1 MDISQDL
8 TTGIIT
14 FSNKFDVN
22 TITTIPLVL
31 PSQDGGFESSQ
42 ISGTAGFQANG
53 WTVVND
59 TTSQWFVGVTGATG
73 QSQFGA
79 YISSNGGL
87 SATYGKTSSVSWFYR
102 DINLP
107 PYSKK
112 IDLTFDLKV
121 GGDSFYDKVRVFN
134 LPSDYNLLPG
144 KFISG
149 HLEEF
154 SNVDWKKLKLSS
166 NLNFSTATQSRKIAF
181 GWNNNKGVQLGDS
194 AKIDN
199 IEISVDC
206 AYQDLNSPPIFTSPG
221 QEFVLSF
228 PEQQFVRNLKSF
240 NYDTL
245 GINQERY
252 LIPYYRISRDSL
264 SWTEWATIKTNFAD
278 FPKIDPLDPFYLEI
292 KWIRK
297 GTSDIGIIRLI
308 EYKIEGQLE
317 REIQEED
324 GVTTLVQKGKSIVI
338 KPPFIYKVF
347 KIFDTEIISSTG
359 IPQNCKVSYR
369 YSQDNSK
376 SWSKWEPFDKQ
387 HITTIRIN
395 PIRFFQIEYLIE
407 NNSQIPVSIQDINLI
422 GDFQNVT
429 EDYKKTNLFGI
440 RQCCQSNIMGTYDQ
454 NGVFIPNTTL
464 NQNGGQGGP
473 GCDPNISSL
482 PQMTTDEKAGLY
494 NPYQQSQ
501 AMNLLQKL
509 SNDSQ
514 MIFGHRVIYFATD
527 PDKKGTDHIINEYQ
541 LYNVVCEGELKI
553 SVDGNQFPDS
563 QIVMNQFDLN
573 LFETFQVHVTKQ
585 QFKELFGPQR
595 RPAKEDFLYFCDL
608 NRMYSVDHAQQFR
621 NFNNAAVYYKLV
633 LKKYNKT
640 ANIDFADNNIKTT
653 VNNLTK
659 NTTIDE
665 LFSPEIS
672 EQKEAIANKNQNQP
686 LTREPIRLEYL
697 AEISKELVE
706 NSSTIISK
714 SHYDL
719 SSVTFGDVAVRYK
732 NLKTVFNS
740 TSNFGFYCWFNLNNY
755 IQDESYNLFHF
766 FDRLNIKGWKVNL
779 INDQINLQMENDV
792 YTWNLKSSPTG
803 DTTALSEE
811 TWYCYVIN
819 IDQRNSQVSQWIYK
833 RDVEEEEQASTLFFT
848 TLRKVY
854 DNTQSISTI
863 SFEVDGFAPEI
874 LASDMKMTNIRL
886 FNDIIPES
894 THNKILNQYIIGDDS
909 KYLIFADNATTRIY
923 LPKFPLFE

>member
-14 FSNKFDVN
+14 FSNKFDLT

-31 PSQDGGFESSQ
+31 PSQDGGFESSP
-42 ISGTAGFQANG
+42 ISGTAGFEANG
-53 WTVVND
+53 WTVIND
-59 TTSQWFVGVTGATG
+59 ATSQWFVGVTGATG

-79 YISSNGGL
+79 YISSNGGS
-87 SATYGKTSSVSWFYR
+87 SATYGKTSSTSWFYR
-102 DINLP
+102 DIELP
-107 PYSKK
+107 PFAKK
-112 IDLTFDLKV
+112 IDISFDLKV
-121 GGDSFYDKVRVFN
+121 GGDSYYDKVRVFN
-134 LPSDYNLLPG
+134 LSEGYQLAPGQFLP
-144 KFISG
+144 G

-154 SNVDWKKLKLSS
+154 SNVDWKKLNLSS
-166 NLNFSTATQSRKIAF
+166 NVNFSTATQSRRIAF
-181 GWNNNKGVQLGDS
+181 GWSNNNGVQHGDS

-199 IEISVDC
+199 INISVDC
-206 AYQDLNSPPIFTSPG
+206 LYQTLNSPPIFSTPG
-221 QEFVLSF
+221 QEWVLSF
-228 PEQQFVRNLKSF
+228 SEQKFVKNLKSF

-245 GINQERY
+245 GINEERY
-252 LIPYYRISRDSL
+252 LFPYYRISRDGI
-264 SWTEWATIKTNFAD
+264 SWTEWLTVTKNFND
-278 FPKIDPLDPFYLEI
+278 FPKIDPLDPFYFEI
-292 KWIRK
+292 KWVRK
-297 GTSDIGIIRLI
+297 GTSTVGIIRI
-308 EYKIEGQLE
+308 IDYKIEGQLE
-317 REIQEED
+317 RDIQEEP
-324 GVTTLVQKGKSIVI
+324 GESTLVQKGKSIVI
-338 KPPFIYKVF
+338 KAPFIYKVF

-359 IPQNCKVSYR
+359 IPESCKISYR

-376 SWSKWEPFDKQ
+376 TWSKWEPFDKQ

-440 RQCCQSNIMGTYDQ
+440 RQCCQSNVMGTYDQ
-454 NGVFIPNTTL
+454 NGVFVPNTTL

-541 LYNVVCEGELKI
+541 LYNVVCEGELKV
-553 SVDGNQFPDS
+553 SVDSNQFPDS

-633 LKKYNKT
+633 LKKFNKT
-640 ANIDFADNNIKTT
+640 SNIDYADNDIKIT
-653 VNNLTK
+653 VDKLTK
-659 NTTIDE
+659 NTTINE
-665 LFSPEIS
+665 LFSSEIA
-672 EQKEAIANKNQNQP
+672 EQKDAIANKNQNQP
-686 LTREPIRLEYL
+686 LTHEPIRLEYL
-697 AEISKELVE
+697 AEISKELIE

-719 SSVTFGDVAVRYK
+719 SSVTFGDVAVRYR
-732 NLKTVFNS
+732 NFKTIFKS
-740 TSNFGFYCWFNLNNY
+740 TNNFGYYCWFNLNNY
-755 IQDESYNLFHF
+755 LKDEIYNLFHF
-766 FDRLNIKGWKVNL
+766 FDRLNTKGWKVHL
-779 INDQINLQMENDV
+779 ENDKILLQMGGEV
-792 YTWNLKSSPTG
+792 YTWNLDVSTG
-803 DTTALSEE
+803 DTTALVED
-811 TWYCYVIN
+811 TWYCYVLN
-819 IDQRNSQVSQWIYK
+819 IDQRSSQVSQWIYK
-833 RDVEEEEQASTLFFT
+833 RNVDDEQDAPTLFYT

-854 DNTQSISTI
+854 EKSQSITPI
-863 SFEVDGFAPEI
+863 SFEVGPFAPEI

-909 KYLIFADNATTRIY
+909 KHLIFADNATTRIY

>member
-14 FSNKFDVN
+14 FSNKFDLT
-22 TITTIPLVL
+22 TITTIPVVL
-31 PSQDGGFESSQ
+31 PSEDGGFESSQ
-42 ISGTAGFQANG
+42 ISGTAGFEANG
-53 WTVVND
+53 WTVIND
-59 TTSQWFVGVTGATG
+59 ATSQWFVGVTGATG

-79 YISSNGGL
+79 YISSNGGS
-87 SATYGKTSSVSWFYR
+87 SATYGKTSSTSWFYR
-102 DINLP
+102 DIELP
-107 PYSKK
+107 PFSKK
-112 IDLTFDLKV
+112 IDISFDLKV
-121 GGDSFYDKVRVFN
+121 GGDSYYDKVRVFN
-134 LPSDYNLLPG
+134 LSEGYQLAPGQFLP
-144 KFISG
+144 G

-154 SNVDWKKLKLSS
+154 SNVDWKKLNLSS
-166 NLNFSTATQSRKIAF
+166 NVNFSTATQSRRIAF
-181 GWNNNKGVQLGDS
+181 GWSNNNGVQLGDS

-199 IEISVDC
+199 ISISVDC
-206 AYQDLNSPPIFTSPG
+206 LYQTLNSPPIFDTPG
-221 QEFVLSF
+221 QELVLSF

-240 NYDTL
+240 GYDTL

-264 SWTEWATIKTNFAD
+264 AWTEWSTITKNFNN

-292 KWIRK
+292 KWVRK
-297 GTSDIGIIRLI
+297 GTSNVGIIRVI
-308 EYKIEGQLE
+308 EYKIEGELE
-317 REIQEED
+317 REVIEED
-324 GVTTLVQKGKSIVI
+324 SVSTTVPKGKSIVI
-338 KPPFIYKVF
+338 KAPFIYKVF
-347 KIFDTEIISSTG
+347 KVFDTEIIASTT
-359 IPQNCKVSYR
+359 IPEECKISYR

-376 SWSKWEPFDKQ
+376 SWSKWEPFTKQ

-407 NNSQIPVSIQDINLI
+407 NNSQSSVSIQDINLI
-422 GDFQNVT
+422 GDFQNIT

-454 NGVFIPNTTL
+454 NGVFVPNTTL
-464 NQNGGQGGP
+464 NETGGGGP
-473 GCDPNISSL
+473 GCDSSLSSL
-482 PQMTTDEKAGLY
+482 PKMTTDEKANLY
-494 NPYQQSQ
+494 NPYQQGQ

-509 SNDSQ
+509 SNDAQ
-514 MIFGHRVIYFATD
+514 MVFGHRVIYFATD

-541 LYNVVCEGELKI
+541 LFNVVCEAELKV
-553 SVDGNQFPDS
+553 SVDSNQFPDS

-573 LFETFQVHVTKQ
+573 LFETFQVHITKQ

-633 LKKYNKT
+633 LKKFNKT
-640 ANIDFADNNIKTT
+640 ANIDYTDKKIQTT
-653 VNNLTK
+653 VDKLTK

-665 LFSPEIS
+665 LFSPEIK

-686 LTREPIRLEYL
+686 LTHEPIRLEYL
-697 AEISKELVE
+697 AEINKELIE

-719 SSVTFGDVAVRYK
+719 SSVTFGDVAVRYR
-732 NLKTVFNS
+732 NLTTVFKTTN
-740 TSNFGFYCWFNLNNY
+740 NFGYYCWFNINNY
-755 IQDESYNLFHF
+755 LQGEVYNLFHF
-766 FDRLNIKGWKVNL
+766 FDRLNTKGWKVNL
-779 INDQINLQMENDV
+779 ENDAVILQMETET
-792 YTWNLKSSPTG
+792 YTWDLKGTPTG
-803 DTTALSEE
+803 DATALAED
-811 TWYCYVIN
+811 TWYCYVLN
-819 IDQRNSQVSQWIYK
+819 IDQRTSEASHWIYK
-833 RDVEEEEQASTLFFT
+833 RDVDEEDEASTLFYT

-854 DNTQSISTI
+854 NKTHSITPI
-863 SFEVDGFAPEI
+863 SFEVSGFAPEI

-886 FNDIIPES
+886 FNDIIPDT

-909 KYLIFADNATTRIY
+909 KHLIFADNATTRIY